1 MPNAGKSTLITAV
14 SAARPKIANYPFT
27 TLHPNL
33 GVVRIDENHSFVMAD
48 IPGLIEGAAEG
59 AGLGHRFLKHLSRT
73 GLLLH
78 VVDLAPFDEAV
89 NPAEEALA
97 IINELR
103 KYDEELYDKP
113 RWLVLNKLDMLDEE
127 EAQARSATFLE
138 AIGWDYPKPDDRFQ
152 FDMKTPRLFQISA
165 LTHQGTQELVHQI
178 NQYLTEKKRI
188 EAEKA
193 EAEQASAKA
202 EIAEQQPKTDT
213 GVFKPE

>member
-1 MPNAGKSTLITAV
+1 
-14 SAARPKIANYPFT
+14 
-27 TLHPNL
+27 
-33 GVVRIDENHSFVMAD
+33 MAD

-113 RWLVLNKLDMLDEE
+113 RWLVLNKLDMLNEE
-127 EAQARSATFLE
+127 EAQARTAAFLE

-152 FDMKTPRLFQISA
+152 FDMETPRLFQISA

-178 NQYLTEKKRI
+178 NQYLTEKKRL
-188 EAEKA
+188 AA
-193 EAEQASAKA
+193 EAEATEKAATDTAAAQPQTDTSVLKA
-202 EIAEQQPKTDT
+202 E
-213 GVFKPE
+213 